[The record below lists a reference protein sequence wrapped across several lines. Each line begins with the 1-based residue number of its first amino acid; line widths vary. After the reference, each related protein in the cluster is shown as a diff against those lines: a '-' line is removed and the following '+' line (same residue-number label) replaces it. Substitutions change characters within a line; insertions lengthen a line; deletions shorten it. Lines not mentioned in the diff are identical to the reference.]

1 MMVRNVPYITPNS
14 SESANHALLLMVTLN
29 KLSKSLGT
37 ASYFEYND
45 DDAKVLSL
53 ALSKKGKLIYAK
65 FTSEGQGDEFFGTQT
80 KSMNLDKKLLL
91 KTAKK
96 QGLLPEDILI
106 EMVKLNKPIQ
116 VINQSKKVS
125 FN

>member
-1 MMVRNVPYITPNS
+1 MGRNVPYIIPIS
-14 SESANHALLLMVTLN
+14 SESANHAQLLTDTLN
-29 KLSKSLGT
+29 KLSKIFGT
-37 ASYFEYND
+37 SSYFEYNED
-45 DDAKVLSL
+45 DTTVLSL

-96 QGLLPEDILI
+96 NGDLPEDLI
-106 EMVKLNKPIQ
+106 TQLLKLNKPIYYFEASQ
-116 VINQSKKVS
+116 GRSL
-125 FN
+125 